1 MKLLFS
7 YFNKLVFLLDK
18 KIGNRVFTKKE
29 DFKKAVV
36 KSWSNIDNN
45 QIKCLVES
53 MPKRLL
59 DVIKA
64 KGGPTKY

>member
-36 KSWSNIDNN
+36 KPWSNIDNN

>member
-1 MKLLFS
+1 M
-7 YFNKLVFLLDK
+7 
-18 KIGNRVFTKKE
+18 KKE

-45 QIKCLVES
+45 QTKCLLES

-64 KGGPTKY
+64 KGRSTKY